1 MTVPKLMPPGKIAL
15 SVAWDLGLGGWLNQ
29 AFVLSLRIVLP
40 YYGALLLA
48 DVGLGFLART
58 VPQMNIFVLGLPL
71 KVALGFFVLIVVLPE
86 TVELIADNVERFIEF
101 ALMGVTAWR

>member
-1 MTVPKLMPPGKIAL
+1 KLAL
-15 SVAWDLGLGGWLNQ
+15 SISWDLGLGSWLNQ
-29 AFVLSLRIVLP
+29 AFVLSLRFVLP
-40 YYGALLLA
+40 FYGAILLA

-71 KVALGFFVLIVVLPE
+71 KVALGFFVLMVVLPV
-86 TVELIADNVERFIEF
+86 TVELMAENIERFIEF